1 MASGYSP
8 DGFVWAID
16 RVAGQAYPI
25 AVDHFDLTAN
35 PDRYELDHT
44 HPVVDDRG
52 VLLEAKPIADKAP
65 KTTSNKPAAAGKES

>member
-16 RVAGQAYPI
+16 RAAGQAYPI

-44 HPVVDDRG
+44 HPVVDDHG
-52 VLLEAKPIADKAP
+52 VLLESKPITDKAP
-65 KTTSNKPAAAGKES
+65 KTTTKPAAAGKES

>member
-35 PDRYELDHT
+35 PDRYELDHK
-44 HPVVDDRG
+44 HPVVDHAG
-52 VLLEAKPIADKAP
+52 VLLPAKPVEAP

>member
-25 AVDHFDLTAN
+25 AVDHFDLKAN
-35 PDRYELDHT
+35 PDRYELDHK

-52 VLLEAKPIADKAP
+52 VLLAPKPIEPKAP
-65 KTTSNKPAAAGKES
+65 TTTETPTTTEED

>member
-25 AVDHFDLTAN
+25 AVDHFDLKAN
-35 PDRYELDHT
+35 PDRYELDRQ

-52 VLLEAKPIADKAP
+52 VLLAPKPIEPKAP
-65 KTTSNKPAAAGKES
+65 TTTETPTTTEED

>member
-25 AVDHFDLTAN
+25 AVDHFDLKAN
-35 PDRYELDHT
+35 PDRYELDHK

-52 VLLEAKPIADKAP
+52 VLLPAKPVENKTP
-65 KTTSNKPAAAGKES
+65 KTTIEPAAAGEES

>member
-16 RVAGQAYPI
+16 RIAGLAYPI
-25 AVDHFDLTAN
+25 AVDHFDLKAN
-35 PDRYELDHT
+35 PYRYELDHK

-52 VLLEAKPIADKAP
+52 VLLDPKPIEPKAP
-65 KTTSNKPAAAGKES
+65 TTTEIPTTTEED

>member
-35 PDRYELDHT
+35 PDRYEIDHK
-44 HPVVDDRG
+44 HPVVDARG
-52 VLLEAKPIADKAP
+52 VLLGAKPIEAKAP
-65 KTTSNKPAAAGKES
+65 TTNTTKPAAAEKES

>member
-16 RVAGQAYPI
+16 RIAGQAYPI
-25 AVDHFDLTAN
+25 AVDHFDLKAN
-35 PDRYELDHT
+35 PDRYDLDHK

-52 VLLEAKPIADKAP
+52 VLLPAKPVENKTP
-65 KTTSNKPAAAGKES
+65 KTTIEPAAAGEES

>member
-35 PDRYELDHT
+35 PDRYELDRK

-52 VLLEAKPIADKAP
+52 VLLPAKAVEDKTP
-65 KTTSNKPAAAGKES
+65 KTTTKPAAAGKES

>member
-16 RVAGQAYPI
+16 RIAGQAYPI

-35 PDRYELDHT
+35 PDRYELDHQ
-44 HPVVDDRG
+44 HPDVDDRG
-52 VLLEAKPIADKAP
+52 VLLPAKPVENNTP

>member
-25 AVDHFDLTAN
+25 AVAHFDLTAN
-35 PDRYELDHT
+35 PDRYELDRK

-52 VLLEAKPIADKAP
+52 VLLPAKPVEVKAP
-65 KTTSNKPAAAGKES
+65 KTTIKPAAAGKES

>member
-25 AVDHFDLTAN
+25 AVDHFDLKAN
-35 PDRYELDHT
+35 PDRYDLDHK

-52 VLLEAKPIADKAP
+52 VLLPAKPVENKTP
-65 KTTSNKPAAAGKES
+65 KTTIEPAAAGEES

>member
-35 PDRYELDHT
+35 PDRYELDRK

-52 VLLEAKPIADKAP
+52 VLLPAKAAEDKTP
-65 KTTSNKPAAAGKES
+65 KTTTKPAAAGKES

>member
-1 MASGYSP
+1 M
-8 DGFVWAID
+8 WAID

-35 PDRYELDHT
+35 PDRYELDRK

-52 VLLEAKPIADKAP
+52 VLLPAKPIAP
-65 KTTSNKPAAAGKES
+65 KVVLGSKNRANTPISASQASSVRRVS